1 MQGAPFTHQQ
11 QKGRAQH
18 RQRQRL
24 FVPRPFVSL
33 FPPRLASASSLP
45 IHHLSTGMQSLNWS
59 TMGGSGGVRG
69 SNPTCSAVLWCERG
83 WQGRSPTRGQHSLL
97 LERSLLLVAA
107 RGMHSRALCI
117 QMCHKQPDVQPQNA
131 EISLLQSQTF
141 CPTAPTMAVPPPY
154 AQLTSP
160 FFAMPP
166 MPSSVVSL
174 AQPHMLH
181 SLLSALIPPSAVPF
195 QVSSIPQNHSSPPCL
210 FSLLPQH
217 PFGRVGRVGGL
228 WVLPF
233 MQRGWK
239 SGGVFLGARCDICP

>member
-1 MQGAPFTHQQ
+1 
-11 QKGRAQH
+11 
-18 RQRQRL
+18 
-24 FVPRPFVSL
+24 
-33 FPPRLASASSLP
+33 
-45 IHHLSTGMQSLNWS
+45 
-59 TMGGSGGVRG
+59 MGGSGGVRG

-97 LERSLLLVAA
+97 LERGLLLVAA

-166 MPSSVVSL
+166 VPSSVVSL

-181 SLLSALIPPSAVPF
+181 SLLSALIPPLLSPSRSHPYPKIIPAPPVYFPF
-195 QVSSIPQNHSSPPCL
+195 SHSIPLGEWGGWGGFGCCHSCSGAGSQEG
-210 FSLLPQH
+210 FS
-217 PFGRVGRVGGL
+217 
-228 WVLPF
+228 
-233 MQRGWK
+233 
-239 SGGVFLGARCDICP
+239 